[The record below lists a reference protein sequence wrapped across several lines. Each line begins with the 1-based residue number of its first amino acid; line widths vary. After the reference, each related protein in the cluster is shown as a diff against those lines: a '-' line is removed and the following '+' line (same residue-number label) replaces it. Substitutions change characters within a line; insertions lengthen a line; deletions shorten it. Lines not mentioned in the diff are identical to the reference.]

1 MWNLGKLRKRK
12 MKQTTIPILDN
23 GHGDNTP
30 GKRSPQFGGN
40 LPVLYEW
47 EFNRDI
53 VSRICRMC
61 DREGIEYRVLV
72 PESND
77 ISLKLRCSR
86 ANEIYSETGGKCFL
100 LSIHANAGGG
110 TGWECFTTKGET
122 KSDRIAE
129 ILADEWWLEFGDQWR
144 IRADYSD
151 GDVDKESQFYILQH
165 TKCPA
170 VLSENLFFDNY
181 DNYQFLMTDA
191 GRERIANVHFETIK
205 RLIYD

>member
-1 MWNLGKLRKRK
+1 MNQKL
-12 MKQTTIPILDN
+12 IPILDN
-23 GHGDNTP
+23 GHGYNTP

-40 LPVLYEW
+40 LPILYEW

-53 VSRICRMC
+53 VKRIAVMC
-61 DREGIEYRVLV
+61 ANAGIKYRVLV
-72 PESND
+72 PEDND
-77 ISLKLRCSR
+77 VSLQARCER
-86 ANEIYSETGGKCFL
+86 ANRIYSETGGKCFL

-110 TGWECFTTKGET
+110 TGWECYTTKGET

-129 ILADEWWLEFGDQWR
+129 ILANEWRAEFGDQWR

-151 GDVDKESQFYILQH
+151 GDADKESQFYILRH

-181 DNYQFLMTDA
+181 NDYCFLMTDDA
-191 GRERIANVHFETIK
+191 RERIAKVHFNAIK
-205 RLIYD
+205 RIIY

>member
-1 MWNLGKLRKRK
+1 MRNQKL
-12 MKQTTIPILDN
+12 IPILDN

-40 LPVLYEW
+40 LPILYEY

-53 VSRICRMC
+53 VNRICEMC
-61 DREGIEYRVLV
+61 QKERIEYWLLV
-72 PESND
+72 PEQYD
-77 ISLKLRCSR
+77 IPLQERCER
-86 ANEIYSETGGKCFL
+86 ANRIYEETGGKCFL

-110 TGWECFTTKGET
+110 TGWECYTTKGET

-129 ILADEWWLEFGDQWR
+129 TLAEQWLLEFGNKWHF
-144 IRADYSD
+144 RADYSD
-151 GDVDKESQFYILQH
+151 GDADKESQFYILQH

-170 VLSENLFFDNY
+170 VLSENLFMDRY
-181 DNYQFLMTDA
+181 EDYQFLMTEA
-191 GRERIANVHFETIK
+191 GRERIAKVHFETIK

>member
-1 MWNLGKLRKRK
+1 M
-12 MKQTTIPILDN
+12 MKQKTIPILDN

-30 GKRSPQFGGN
+30 GKRSPDSWGDDFR
-40 LPVLYEW
+40 LYEW

-77 ISLKLRCSR
+77 ISLKLRCDR

-110 TGWECFTTKGET
+110 TGWECYTTKGVT
-122 KSDRIAE
+122 KSDRIAQ
-129 ILADEWWLEFGDQWR
+129 ILADEWLKEFGNDWR
-144 IRADYSD
+144 VRSDYSD
-151 GDVDKESQFYILQH
+151 GDADKESQFYILQH

-170 VLSENLFFDNY
+170 VLSENLFMDNKRDCQY
-181 DNYQFLMTDA
+181 IMTDA
-191 GRERIANVHFETIK
+191 GRERIAKVHFETLK

>member
-1 MWNLGKLRKRK
+1 MRNQKL
-12 MKQTTIPILDN
+12 IPILDN

-40 LPVLYEW
+40 LPILYEW

-53 VSRICRMC
+53 VMRIAVMC
-61 DREGIEYRVLV
+61 TNAGIKYRVLV
-72 PESND
+72 PEDND
-77 ISLKLRCSR
+77 VSLQARCER
-86 ANEIYSETGGKCFL
+86 ANRIYSETGGKCFL

-110 TGWECFTTKGET
+110 TGWECYTTKGET

-129 ILADEWWLEFGDQWR
+129 TLAEQWLLEFGNKWHF
-144 IRADYSD
+144 RADYSD
-151 GDVDKESQFYILQH
+151 GDADKESQFYILQH

-170 VLSENLFFDNY
+170 VLSENLFMDRY
-181 DNYQFLMTDA
+181 EDYQFLMTEA
-191 GRERIANVHFETIK
+191 GRERIAKVHFETIK

>member
-1 MWNLGKLRKRK
+1 
-12 MKQTTIPILDN
+12 MKQTVIPILDN
-23 GHGDNTP
+23 GHGKETP

-40 LPVLYEW
+40 LPILYEW

-53 VSRICRMC
+53 VKRIAVMC
-61 DREGIEYRVLV
+61 TNAGIIYRVLV
-72 PESND
+72 PEDTD
-77 ISLKLRCSR
+77 ISLQARCNR
-86 ANEIYSETGGKCFL
+86 ANRIYDETGGKCFL

-110 TGWECFTTKGET
+110 TGWECYTTKGET

-129 ILADEWWLEFGDQWR
+129 ILADEWRLEFGDQWK

-170 VLSENLFFDNY
+170 VLSENLFMDRLE
-181 DNYQFLMTDA
+181 DYQFLMTEA
-191 GRERIANVHFETIK
+191 GRERIAKVHFETIK